1 MTMLANQLSNFL
13 GRNVVDKTGLTG
25 KYDLK
30 LAWTPDE
37 NQTAMFS
44 AMGVPE
50 TTPETT
56 KDAPP
61 PDPLGPSLFTAL
73 EEQLG
78 LKLDSQKGPVE
89 MLVIERIER
98 PSEN

>member
-1 MTMLANQLSNFL
+1 
-13 GRNVVDKTGLTG
+13 
-25 KYDLK
+25 
-30 LAWTPDE
+30 
-37 NQTAMFS
+37 
-44 AMGVPE
+44 MGVPE
-50 TTPETT
+50 TTN
-56 KDAPP
+56 DAPA